1 MASTTYYDGTYSAR
15 ALGLR
20 TDNAGGDVSPDL
32 TGEEDRFESA
42 DIGPG
47 YVSPTDAF
55 EVTAATVWDVDVGSG
70 TTDVDVYALSGE
82 VGQGTYIVR
91 LDQAGDVLTIAAA
104 DASDPRK
111 DEIYLV
117 VVDNDYDS
125 GAKSLPRLSV
135 RGGVAAASP
144 SVPGPDAAW
153 DAYELLATIDVP
165 ALAADILA
173 CTITDGR
180 TASQLIVDAP
190 TLEGNDSTD
199 FSADGH
205 LHAADYAPLAHVN
218 TDDEHPNAT
227 ASVPGFMSAA
237 DKGKLDGVEASA
249 DVNETNAELL
259 VTLKT
264 VDGAGSGLDADLLDN
279 LHLASYGLSGHNH
292 NSRYYTEAEQTA
304 KMLAKADATERV
316 RVTKNVVQ
324 SIGDVSVTD
333 LFLQTELVDD
343 WGGHSGSLA
352 YILDDGPGYYFV
364 LGQVQYQADAGG
376 EIRHLELYHS
386 GIGEIAFGRVGE
398 VGGSDVVVV
407 QVSTVAYFN
416 GSEHVWM
423 RAYHDAGAGGL
434 NVDPTTTWLEMI
446 KL

>member
-1 MASTTYYDGTYSAR
+1 MATTTYYDGTYSAR

-47 YVSPTDAF
+47 FVTPDAF
-55 EVTAATVWDVDVGSG
+55 EVTAATVWNVDVGSG
-70 TTDVDVYALSGE
+70 TTDADVYALSGE

-91 LDQAGDVLTIAAA
+91 LDQAGDVLTIAASEA
-104 DASDPRK
+104 DPRK

-117 VVDNDYDS
+117 VVDNDYDA

-135 RGGVAAASP
+135 RGGVAAGSP
-144 SVPGPDAAW
+144 SAPGPDAAW
-153 DAYELLATIDVP
+153 DAYELLATIDIP
-165 ALAADILA
+165 GSAADILA
-173 CTITDGR
+173 CTITDER

-190 TLEGNDSTD
+190 TLGGLDSTD

-205 LHAADYAPLAHVN
+205 LHAADYAPLAHVG
-218 TDDEHPNAT
+218 TDDEHPDAT
-227 ASVPGFMSAA
+227 ASASGFMSAA

-264 VDGAGSGLDADLLDN
+264 VDGAGSGLDADMLDS

-292 NSRYYTEAEQTA
+292 NSRYYTESEQNT
-304 KMLAKADATERV
+304 KMNAKAPATERV
-316 RVTKNVVQ
+316 RVTKNAVQ
-324 SIGDVSVTD
+324 SIANVTVVD
-333 LFLQTELVDD
+333 LFLQTELVDE
-343 WGGHSGSLA
+343 WGGHSGSNA
-352 YILDDGPGYYFV
+352 HINDDGAGYY
-364 LGQVQYQADAGG
+364 LLIGQVQFQADAGG
-376 EIRHLELYHS
+376 DIRHLELYHNAD
-386 GIGEIAFGRVGE
+386 GIIAYGRTGD

-407 QVSTVAYFN
+407 QVATIYKFS
-416 GSEHVWM
+416 GSENVKM
-423 RAYHDAGAGGL
+423 RCYHDAGAGGL
-434 NVDPTTTWLEMI
+434 NVDATSTWLEMI